1 MGKLHLFPESGFVL
15 PSLVRNSDPCDLRYS
30 DPMPFILTLAQTG
43 HKALLECSLESASP
57 QGTNKTSCLQDAL
70 DIALFH
76 LQTKDT
82 KRDTLP
88 QRPLGICIKKKKV
101 LNTIHRGHRDPIK
114 CGNSLWFVSDSHKR
128 RALLSHQ
135 VDLSSCFRDEKTE
148 AGRENRSE
156 LSDRWVA
163 EAPGALPPLIFLAD
177 RVAYISSTNVF
188 SPSLNRS
195 EPRQSTL
202 GKAFWGL
209 ANQHPPRKGELP
221 APSWSS
227 QCMWLGSGWWAAAL
241 WHSSPS
247 RLPG

>member
-1 MGKLHLFPESGFVL
+1 MLFIFGNFQSGFSDGETASFPGIWLCFTLLSQEFWSTWPAVWWPHALHFDTGSDRTQSPSWML
-15 PSLVRNSDPCDLRYS
+15 PWISKSSGNKQNLLSTRR
-30 DPMPFILTLAQTG
+30 TG
-43 HKALLECSLESASP
+43 HCIVSSTDKGHQKRYFITTAS
-57 QGTNKTSCLQDAL
+57 GDLYLK
-70 DIALFH
+70 
-76 LQTKDT
+76 
-82 KRDTLP
+82 
-88 QRPLGICIKKKKV
+88 KKKKV

-156 LSDRWVA
+156 LSDWWVA

-202 GKAFWGL
+202 GKAFWGS

-227 QCMWLGSGWWAAAL
+227 
-241 WHSSPS
+241 
-247 RLPG
+247 